1 MSTDPATASEH
12 SPAPDS
18 VEVVQNETSLSAS
31 ADLIYRNGAPAP
43 DAFRG
48 RLPALP
54 LGLLGPTDSTT
65 GIMTDSLVPHT
76 PLARR
81 GSPPADGPAAG
92 GTDNQEPIQATPE
105 GGAPPPPVQEG
116 GNGDASAAPEAS
128 AGPAQATDPAPG
140 TTPATDPAPEGGNGD
155 ASAAPEASAGP
166 AQATDPAPGTTPATD
181 PAPETNS
188 GGNGTPARPAGFA
201 VVNFNGLMRAGKETA
216 NTKFMYR
223 LVRRG
228 ARNPLMTGPKFINVY
243 SLALSDDIT
252 SEANIPRFIVVVMS
266 HYMDQD
272 VNFLK
277 EFRRSWK
284 DIVDLA
290 KDLKEDEGQLT
301 EDEESIFGPFMRG
314 ITLIL
319 DEFNEITFQKINAI
333 QLIKTGARGST
344 YNPIAPAKRWMNHF
358 LDEAEKHARN
368 CTRDTENDAA
378 LRQMVP
384 S

>member
-105 GGAPPPPVQEG
+105 GGAPPPPVQ
-116 GNGDASAAPEAS
+116 
-128 AGPAQATDPAPG
+128 
-140 TTPATDPAPEGGNGD
+140 EGGNGD